1 MPTDALGDE
10 RRRDIAE
17 KLDHGY
23 DCLAVYPSDSDFD
36 GHYSHFCKTILWPLF
51 HYQIPDSPRSK
62 AYLDHSWAYY
72 EKVNQLFANRIIK
85 AWKRGDIIWIHDYHL
100 LLVPSMVREKLP
112 DAQIGFFLHTAF
124 PSSEVFRCLAKRT
137 KLLEGLLGANLIGFQ
152 TLEYCHHFLQTCNR
166 LLCVEATPTGVQ
178 LEDHFVDVA
187 TFPIGI
193 DPVALDQRRQEV
205 DVIDNLQRIRATF
218 AGKRLIV
225 ARDKMDTIRGV
236 RQKLLAYEIFLNK
249 HPGFR
254 ENVVLVQIATP
265 TNEQADLEAKVSEI
279 VTRINSKYSTLAHQ
293 PLVFLK
299 QDIDYSKYLALL
311 MAADALM
318 ITSLREGMNLTSHE
332 FVLCQDGRTSEKKH
346 GCLILSEFTGSASLF
361 AGDEIS
367 VNPWD
372 SCQCAEAIRRALTMK
387 AHEKEDQWQRLLARV
402 QQHNAERWLSHFL
415 AQLHQA
421 WDQHSRQDT
430 VSIPRLNVDELCA
443 KYRAAH
449 RRLFLLDYE
458 GTTTPKNTVPNNP
471 IASPKRTIDALCNLT
486 KDPRNAVYVLS
497 ERKPEDLD
505 STLRPVP
512 GLGLVAENG
521 GYVKE
526 ANSLK
531 WHAAVDVEAMQA
543 WKQSIQGILE
553 YYRERV
559 AGSSVEERR
568 CSVVFHLED
577 ERQAGEC
584 ANQINDACRSQNVH
598 AVPFDGGIV
607 IESRDCDKGSA
618 ATRIFNNLT
627 RNHSRDEKSNGSLNG
642 DTTLVPEFLLVIG
655 DAREDEAVYQWANKL
670 GEDGVVR
677 DVATVSVSSRNT
689 AAQATLTQGVTG
701 ESSFSIIMRSG
712 TGANDW
718 YTGVLATLNKLAASD
733 TA

>member
-1 MPTDALGDE
+1 MPTDALGEE

-17 KLDHGY
+17 KLDHEY

-36 GHYSHFCKTILWPLF
+36 GHYSHFCKTILWPVF

-72 EKVNQLFANRIIK
+72 EKLNQLFANRIIK
-85 AWKRGDIIWIHDYHL
+85 AWKRGDVIWIHDYHL

-166 LLCVEATPTGVQ
+166 LLCVEATPHGVQ
-178 LEDHFVDVA
+178 LEDRFVDVA

-193 DPVALDQRRQEV
+193 DPTSLDERRREA
-205 DVIDNLQRIRATF
+205 DVVENLRLIRAPF

-236 RQKLLAYEIFLNK
+236 CQKLLAYETFLNK
-249 HPGFR
+249 NPEFR
-254 ENVVLVQIATP
+254 ENVVLIQVATP
-265 TNEQADLEAKVSEI
+265 TVEQAELDAKVSDI
-279 VTRINSKYSTLAHQ
+279 VTRINSKHSTLTHQ
-293 PLVFLK
+293 PLVFLR

-332 FVLCQDGRTSEKKH
+332 FVLCQDGGIGGNKH

-372 SCQCAEAIRRALTMK
+372 SCQCAEAIRRALIMK
-387 AHEKEDQWQRLLARV
+387 PCEKEEKWQRLLARV
-402 QQHNAERWLSHFL
+402 QQHTADQWLNRFL
-415 AQLHQA
+415 AQLHRA

-430 VSIPRLNVDELCA
+430 VSIPRLNVEELCG
-443 KYRAAH
+443 KYRNAA

-458 GTTTPKNTVPNNP
+458 GTTIPKNAVPSNP
-471 IASPKRTIDALCNLT
+471 VANLKRTIDALCNLT
-486 KDPRNAVYVLS
+486 KDPRNTVYVLS
-497 ERKPEDLD
+497 ERRPEDLD
-505 STLRPVP
+505 NTLRSVP
-512 GLGLVAENG
+512 SLGLVAENG

-531 WHAAVDVEAMQA
+531 WHATVDVEAMQA

-568 CSVVFHLED
+568 CSILFHLED

-618 ATRIFNNLT
+618 TAHVFKNLT
-627 RNHSRDEKSNGSLNG
+627 QNPGRDEEKRNGVPNG
-642 DTTLVPEFLLVIG
+642 DASRVPEFLLVIG
-655 DAREDEAVYQWANKL
+655 DAREDEAVYRWANTL

-701 ESSFSIIMRSG
+701 EP
-712 TGANDW
+712 
-718 YTGVLATLNKLAASD
+718 L
-733 TA
+733 